1 MVIIRLLLETPG
13 LNALCVPII
22 GVQKLDLA
30 IKMVSPIWTQI
41 YYLYISGNFK
51 LCIIVVQSEFLLC
64 VS

>member
-30 IKMVSPIWTQI
+30 IKMVSPFGHKFI
-41 YYLYISGNFK
+41 IST
-51 LCIIVVQSEFLLC
+51 
-64 VS
+64 